1 MVVKGLT
8 KGRKVWE
15 MAQKGDF
22 LHFFGMPSKIEAEKT
37 ESAPFPQV
45 IHEIC
50 LIR

>member
-15 MAQKGDF
+15 MVLKGHF
-22 LHFFGMPSKIEAEKT
+22 LHFFGMASKIEAGKP

-45 IHEIC
+45 ILEIC
-50 LIR
+50 LNR